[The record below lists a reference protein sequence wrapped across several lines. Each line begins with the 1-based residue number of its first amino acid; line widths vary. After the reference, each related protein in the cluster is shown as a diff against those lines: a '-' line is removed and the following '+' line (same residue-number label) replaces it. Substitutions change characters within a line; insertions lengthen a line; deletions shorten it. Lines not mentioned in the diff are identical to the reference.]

1 MAWAEQVAGQL
12 GDEKRKWDLIK
23 GRGVSFILGGID
35 VKYRRP
41 VVYPDTLVI
50 GSQVLQ
56 PVEQGADRFV
66 LQSSAY
72 SLKAW
77 EEYQRKVNALAAKVQ
92 QDVDTADTSKGQPR
106 IPGPV
111 CTADQ
116 LCVSYD
122 YDKLSKAP
130 LPEDLRLLLA
140 NGSK

>member
-1 MAWAEQVAGQL
+1 MRAL
-12 GDEKRKWDLIK
+12 PICR
-23 GRGVSFILGGID
+23 
-35 VKYRRP
+35 
-41 VVYPDTLVI
+41 YPDTLVI

-92 QDVDTADTSKGQPR
+92 QDVDRADTSEGQPR

-130 LPEDLRLLLA
+130 LPEDLRLVSTVE
-140 NGSK
+140 GGGRMISKGTSIGAV